1 MQKNGT
7 THSRK
12 STEYIY
18 ISLLVHISQ
27 AQQDQA
33 DKSFYLN
40 ES

>member
-1 MQKNGT
+1 MEPHIVESLQ
-7 THSRK
+7 S
-12 STEYIY
+12 IFF

-27 AQQDQA
+27 AQQDRA